1 MNIREW
7 AVRQEEI
14 ERVNE
19 LESSA
24 SPNPSDFPDASQLG
38 VWSKLGI
45 YTPRTRFGVV
55 PHPRQGDLLLGGFV
69 RGSGPITPLDLA
81 RAMDDEGN
89 PVGYTILTGSEQL
102 SVSDLADDNLGD
114 RKVEEPSRCSLALG
128 NLARLI
134 TEPL

>member
-102 SVSDLADDNLGD
+102 SVSDRG
-114 RKVEEPSRCSLALG
+114 VFESLA
-128 NLARLI
+128 
-134 TEPL
+134 